1 MAEAQQQQAVLT
13 PVGKPLSLIP
23 VGLKEAALD
32 SPTFRATAVHFSE
45 QIDLVEKW
53 LDNYVKAASKLASE
67 VSTLEALVNTFL
79 AYSTPPAQV
88 SEATLDHDYTLL
100 AIKRCG
106 EGAREFWSHTLRSFK
121 KSETILIDPIRVFLQ
136 TELRNFKDARRV
148 LEQSQKTF
156 DGLLSRYAGQTKSKE
171 PSSLREDAFQL
182 HESRKAYLKASMDFC
197 VLAPHVRAALD
208 RLLVK
213 TFADQ
218 WREMK
223 NSRDSTTSTF
233 TKWGVEMERVRGWSR
248 DMESSERAFK
258 RELQMARK
266 QLEDSAEYAARP
278 SRELEDYSASTVA
291 FLGSGAPST
300 ASLNSPAKQT
310 AGKSEK
316 QGWLFLRSITGKP
329 ARTVWSRRWFFVKNG
344 IFGWL
349 VQGIRSGGVEE
360 SEKIGVLLCNVR
372 PAFQEE
378 RRFCFEVKTKDTTIL
393 LQAETQSELAEWVA
407 AFDIAK
413 RRALEDPRSTDSTL
427 NTGAPV
433 TDAAFAISPPIA
445 PEFAAK
451 HTDGYIPPLGD
462 DSAGF
467 ERIGTLPV
475 PDVGTRSSSDVS
487 SMRRATVGDRDG
499 DSGRDHAARIIQ
511 KLDLHRKST
520 ASPQLTGT
528 PPAGGIA
535 SLISAS
541 HNILPVGP
549 GAPLQSLVAETRV
562 GTSNNMLTSTLA
574 PSTLANPPAP
584 TNLSKTAVVVSG
596 ERGVDLGRLDVTGGM
611 PSGIMANLWGSTNW
625 GYINRLERGEIR
637 PGQDRVA
644 SSPSSPAQR
653 PSEPPA
659 EGVAKMDETLDTSSK
674 VLPSSGEMSRP
685 PSPTRVTER
694 RTISLNTDGR
704 LQKPSLVG
712 EAFPNY
718 YPVPLK
724 AQDAQFRMLFP
735 NVPRTDKVV
744 LVFRATW
751 NPNEQQEFP
760 GRVYVTEREIYF
772 YSHHLGLVLIS
783 GVTLKSITDVTAA
796 TGRDCDFLYLHLKE
810 GNGQSGFT
818 RITIKT
824 FLEPLKLLQRR
835 LNFLVQNCNS
845 EEPKSLEEVLKT
857 LIKMEVVDS
866 TASSGVD
873 SWDDASYSPI
883 DEGDARSARRHE
895 HDVKASIRI
904 DGNLFEDPAAP
915 AGKDVTKFKLP
926 SQPVVYAPQGMTEV
940 AVEKEFHISAKAL
953 FHVMFGDK
961 SAVFQMLYRDRW
973 ASSILQTPWT
983 KPEQGH
989 LRRNFEYETK
999 SADTLGRT
1007 RNEKYTDYQV
1017 INVLNDHLCYV
1028 VTDKKTPWHLPRHRD
1043 FMLTSK
1049 FVITHVAKSRCKL
1062 AVYTKVDW
1070 IRQPTFSRRVI
1081 ERQAL
1086 GDLTLDAQDVMDVVV
1101 EQAGKLGSHS
1111 STNKAIQIY
1120 GHVGQATQATQ
1131 CLASDVPP
1139 LSTPR
1144 RFVVKRRTLSGL
1156 VFDNTLAQAG
1166 NLTITLIGW
1175 IRNAFQGVMKICTA
1189 HTIMVGLL
1197 VASMLFNSFYSYR
1210 DTSGW
1215 WNERNAGR
1223 FMARVGVKPNAVM
1236 SKAVYMKDVDDI
1248 LSKRTDFVAASE
1260 SGCRATFR
1268 ELLVHT
1274 DMDSP
1279 HELAG
1284 SYLSEYPAKAT
1295 ARRLHRTRQHLGS
1308 YRHDLLVAM
1317 RVVNNIEQEMIKA
1330 EWENWLL
1337 DENVKC
1343 RRVGRMLSQGEKA
1356 ETNADQEVLNQWDG
1370 VEAWYQEYC
1379 GSCKEE
1385 WDLVNNATR
1394 HLALAR

>member
-88 SEATLDHDYTLL
+88 SEAILDHDYTLL
-100 AIKRCG
+100 AIKRYG

-121 KSETILIDPIRVFLQ
+121 KSETTVIDPMRVFLQ

-156 DGLLSRYAGQTKSKE
+156 DGLLSRYASQTKSKE

-213 TFADQ
+213 IFADQ

-223 NSRDSTTSTF
+223 NSRESTTSTF

-300 ASLNSPAKQT
+300 ASLNFPAKHT
-310 AGKSEK
+310 LGKSEK

-393 LQAETQSELAEWVA
+393 LQAETQSELTEWVA
-407 AFDIAK
+407 AFDTAK

-427 NTGAPV
+427 NNGTPV

-467 ERIGTLPV
+467 DRIGTLPV

-549 GAPLQSLVAETRV
+549 GAPQQSLAAETRA
-562 GTSNNMLTSTLA
+562 GTSNIMPTSTLA

-596 ERGVDLGRLDVTGGM
+596 ERGVDLGRSDITGGM

-644 SSPSSPAQR
+644 SNPSSPAQR
-653 PSEPPA
+653 PIEPPA
-659 EGVAKMDETLDTSSK
+659 EAVAKMDEALDTSSK
-674 VLPSSGEMSRP
+674 RSPPSGETSRP

-704 LQKPSLVG
+704 LQKPSFVG

-735 NVPRTDKVV
+735 NVPRTEKVV

-783 GVTLKSITDVTAA
+783 GVTFKSITDVTAA

-810 GNGQSGFT
+810 GSRQNDFT
-818 RITIKT
+818 RITVKT

-857 LIKMEVVDS
+857 LIKMEAVDS
-866 TASSGVD
+866 TTGSGVD

-883 DEGDARSARRHE
+883 DEADARPVRKHE

-904 DGNLFEDPAAP
+904 DGNLFGGPAVLT
-915 AGKDVTKFKLP
+915 GKDITKFKLP
-926 SQPVVYAPQGMTEV
+926 SQPVVYTPQGMTEV
-940 AVEKEFHISAKAL
+940 AVEKEFNVSAKAL

-983 KPEQGH
+983 KPEHGH

-999 SADTLGRT
+999 PVDTLGRT

-1049 FVITHVAKSRCKL
+1049 LNGSGDQLSR
-1062 AVYTKVDW
+1062 
-1070 IRQPTFSRRVI
+1070 
-1081 ERQAL
+1081 AL
-1086 GDLTLDAQDVMDVVV
+1086 GDVTLDAQDVMDVVV
-1101 EQAGKLGSHS
+1101 EQTGKLGSHS

-1131 CLASDVPP
+1131 CSASDVPP
-1139 LSTPR
+1139 LSTSR

-1175 IRNAFQGVMKICTA
+1175 IGNAFQGVMKVCTA
-1189 HTIMVGLL
+1189 HTMIIGLL
-1197 VASMLFNSFYSYR
+1197 VAIMLFNSFYSYR
-1210 DTSGW
+1210 DISGW

-1236 SKAVYMKDVDDI
+1236 SKAVYLKDVDSI
-1248 LSKRTDFVAASE
+1248 LSKRADFVATSE
-1260 SGCRATFR
+1260 SGCLATFR

-1279 HELAG
+1279 HALAG

-1295 ARRLHRTRQHLGS
+1295 ARRLHRTRQHLGT

-1317 RVVNNIEQEMIKA
+1317 RVVNNIEQEMVKA

-1343 RRVGRMLSQGEKA
+1343 RRVGQMLSKGGEA

-1370 VEAWYQEYC
+1370 VGAWYQEYC
-1379 GSCKEE
+1379 GSCKDE
-1385 WDLVNNATR
+1385 WDLVNNGTS
-1394 HLALAR
+1394 HLALA